1 MASIHIKR
9 SVEVDVYQVNID
21 GNEVCFDLDADHD
34 DDLIISISREEALT
48 ALGIEDTEHN
58 VVAIRDAVSENDLYE
73 ALAEECCFAGTY
85 EMVRAFLKNHPKAV
99 EDACKDHFGE
109 DAR

>member
-1 MASIHIKR
+1 MASVNVMR
-9 SVEVDVYQVNID
+9 PVEVDVYEVNID
-21 GNEVCFDLDADHD
+21 GTSVCFDLDSDHD
-34 DDLIISISREEALT
+34 GDLIINIDREET
-48 ALGIEDTEHN
+48 FGALGIPDGAFD